1 MADYPDWTRLFHLV
15 GTEITIPI
23 SIDAVTAD
31 LEVTVTAVDAT
42 VNVNIAHS
50 DVVMYVDLRY
60 SYTTLDVNIESQDAN
75 ITFEFAD
82 QSVAVFDAAK
92 WFAHEADQVFVT
104 GYDDIAVG
112 AASAVCTRVVPTGK
126 VFYLAGCGYAVYGM
140 GALPYG
146 SYLLIQVAAT
156 VIGRWGSITGTAV
169 IFDVPIRATAGQTV
183 WCTLSNGGP
192 NEATFCGEFWG
203 WDEDA

>member
-1 MADYPDWTRLFHLV
+1 MPDLPDWYQGFQLV
-15 GTEITIPI
+15 GSDITI
-23 SIDAVTAD
+23 
-31 LEVTVTAVDAT
+31 
-42 VNVNIAHS
+42 NVNIEAT
-50 DVVMYVDLRY
+50 DVTLPISLDAATV
-60 SYTTLDVNIESQDAN
+60 TLDVNIESQDAN
-75 ITFEFAD
+75 ITFTFAD

-104 GYDDIAVG
+104 GYDDIAVD
-112 AASAVCTRVVPTGK
+112 AATAVCTREVPAGK
-126 VFYLAGCGYAVYGM
+126 VFYIAGAGYAVYGM

-146 SYLLIQVAAT
+146 SYLLIQIAAT
-156 VIGRWGSITGTAV
+156 VIGRWGSIAGTAI

-183 WCTLSNGGP
+183 WCTLCNGGP